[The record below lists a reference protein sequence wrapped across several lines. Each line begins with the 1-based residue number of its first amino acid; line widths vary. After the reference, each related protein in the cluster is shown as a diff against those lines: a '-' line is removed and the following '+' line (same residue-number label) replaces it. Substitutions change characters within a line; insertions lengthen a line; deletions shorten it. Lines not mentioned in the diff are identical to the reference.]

1 MSAQE
6 THEDAFST
14 LTFDDFWEWVAA
26 HPNCILRAG
35 IQNSV
40 IYDDEDYHWQFAQDN
55 PETLLVQVIRG
66 KRLWVSSPS
75 IVSESRMS
83 RAWRGTRR
91 ARSFSKRLPPTK
103 PSLLSSAS
111 SSCPTASTPKSTT
124 RPIGST
130 ELGRPSLI
138 YRRLFGGST
147 VGKEGGH
154 SAGWILND
162 AVATHFSHILGA
174 TQDAAAHLLTTR
186 CAGIDILH
194 GDVDQPLRW

>member
-66 KRLWVSSPS
+66 KRLVGEFA
-75 IVSESRMS
+75 V
-83 RAWRGTRR
+83 
-91 ARSFSKRLPPTK
+91 
-103 PSLLSSAS
+103 
-111 SSCPTASTPKSTT
+111 
-124 RPIGST
+124 
-130 ELGRPSLI
+130 
-138 YRRLFGGST
+138 YRERVAYVQSMAGDQEGEVLF
-147 VGKEGGH
+147 E
-154 SAGWILND
+154 
-162 AVATHFSHILGA
+162 AVAADEAESPVVCFFVMSHGF
-174 TQDAAAHLLTTR
+174 DAE
-186 CAGIDILH
+186 IDDSPH
-194 GDVDQPLRW
+194 RVH